1 MTLTLEIF
9 NMITNEKMKRWR
21 LVLGQAVDD
30 SFQGSGGDLL
40 LSEEELLMDAA
51 LAAIYDE
58 GSGSGSGGKLGG
70 TGSGAYHLSKWIGD
84 VRSFFPDDV
93 VSVIQGDAIER
104 KGLSQLLFE
113 PETLRNVK
121 PSIEMVAT
129 LMSLK
134 GKIPE
139 RTKETA
145 RELVKAVVEEIK
157 LLLENDVHR
166 AVKGAI
172 NRKKRTIL
180 PSSAKNIDWKYT
192 IGRNLKNY
200 DKERKIIIPERF
212 YFFDQK
218 RKSNQWNIIL
228 DIDQSGSMADSVIY
242 ASIIGSIFASIP
254 ALETHVVAFDTE
266 VVDLSEQ
273 CKNDPVDML
282 FGIQLGGGTD
292 INKSLAY
299 CEKYITDPSKTI
311 FILISDL
318 YEGGNQ
324 AGMLRRMKEM
334 RESGVRVIALLALS
348 DKGVPDYDENNAQRL
363 ASMGIPCFGCTPSR
377 LPELLEYTLTGKDL
391 IRWNGKQ
398 K

>member
-1 MTLTLEIF
+1 MTLILEIS
-9 NMITNEKMKRWR
+9 NMNTNEKMKRWR
-21 LVLGQAVDD
+21 LVLGQAVED
-30 SFQGSGGDLL
+30 SFQNSDGGSL

-58 GSGSGSGGKLGG
+58 ESGGSGGKGAG
-70 TGSGAYHLSKWIGD
+70 IGSGGYNLSKWLGD
-84 VRSFFPDDV
+84 VRSFFPEDI
-93 VSVIQGDAIER
+93 VSVIQSDAIEK

-113 PETLRNVK
+113 PETLRNIK

-145 RELVKAVVEEIK
+145 RELVKAVVVEIK
-157 LLLENDVHR
+157 LLLENDVQR

-172 NRKKRTIL
+172 NRKKRTVL

-192 IGRNLKNY
+192 IARNLKNY
-200 DKERKIIIPERF
+200 DQERKIIIPERF

-266 VVDLSEQ
+266 VVDLSEK

-292 INKSLAY
+292 INKSIAY
-299 CEKYITDPSKTI
+299 CEQFITDPAKTI

-318 YEGGNQ
+318 YENGNQ

-334 RESGVRVIALLALS
+334 KESGVMVIALLALN
-348 DKGVPDYDENNAQRL
+348 DKGVPDYDESNARKL
-363 ASMGIPCFGCTPSR
+363 ASMGIPCFGCTPNK
-377 LPELLEYTLTGKDL
+377 LPELLEDALTGKDL
-391 IRWNGKQ
+391 SRWNGKG

>member
-1 MTLTLEIF
+1 MTLILEIS
-9 NMITNEKMKRWR
+9 NMNTNEKMKRWR
-21 LVLGQAVDD
+21 LVLGQAVED
-30 SFQGSGGDLL
+30 SFQNSEGGSL

-58 GSGSGSGGKLGG
+58 ESGGSGGKGAG
-70 TGSGAYHLSKWIGD
+70 IGSGGYNLSKWLGD
-84 VRSFFPDDV
+84 VRSFFPDDI
-93 VSVIQGDAIER
+93 VSVIQSDAIEK

-113 PETLRNVK
+113 PETLRNIK

-157 LLLENDVHR
+157 LLLENDVQR

-172 NRKKRTIL
+172 NRKKRTVL

-192 IGRNLKNY
+192 IARNLKNY
-200 DKERKIIIPERF
+200 DQERKIIIPERF

-266 VVDLSEQ
+266 VVDLSEK

-292 INKSLAY
+292 INKSIAY
-299 CEKYITDPSKTI
+299 CEQFITDPAKTI

-318 YEGGNQ
+318 YENGNQ

-334 RESGVRVIALLALS
+334 KESGVMVIALLALN
-348 DKGVPDYDENNAQRL
+348 DKGVPDYDESNARKL
-363 ASMGIPCFGCTPSR
+363 ASMGIPCFGCTPNK
-377 LPELLEYTLTGKDL
+377 LPELLEDALTGKDL
-391 IRWNGKQ
+391 SRWNGKG

>member
-1 MTLTLEIF
+1 M
-9 NMITNEKMKRWR
+9 NTNEKMKRWR
-21 LVLGQAVDD
+21 LVLGQAVED
-30 SFQGSGGDLL
+30 SFQDSGGGAL

-58 GSGSGSGGKLGG
+58 ETGGLGGKGAG
-70 TGSGAYHLSKWIGD
+70 KGSGAYHLSKWLGD
-84 VRSFFPDDV
+84 IRSFFPDDI
-93 VSVIQGDAIER
+93 VSVIQGDAIEK
-104 KGLSQLLFE
+104 KGLTQLLFE
-113 PETLRNVK
+113 PETLRNIK

-129 LMSLK
+129 LMTLK

-157 LLLENDVHR
+157 LLLENDVQR

-172 NRKKRTIL
+172 NRKKRTVL

-192 IGRNLKNY
+192 IARNLKNY
-200 DKERKIIIPERF
+200 DQERKMIIPERF

-242 ASIIGSIFASIP
+242 SSIIGSIFASIP

-266 VVDLSEQ
+266 VVDISEQ

-292 INKSLAY
+292 INKSISY
-299 CEKYITDPSKTI
+299 CEQYITDPAKTI

-318 YEGGNQ
+318 YENGNQ

-334 RESGVRVIALLALS
+334 KESGVMVITLLALS
-348 DKGVPDYDENNAQRL
+348 DKGKPDYDENNARKL
-363 ASMGIPCFGCTPSR
+363 ANMGIPCFGCTPNR
-377 LPELLEYTLTGKDL
+377 LPQLLEDALMGKDL
-391 IRWNGKQ
+391 SKWDGKG
-398 K
+398 

>member
-1 MTLTLEIF
+1 MTLTLEIS
-9 NMITNEKMKRWR
+9 NMNTNEKMKRWR
-21 LVLGQAVDD
+21 LVLGQAVEE
-30 SFQGSGGDLL
+30 SFQGSSGGVLL
-40 LSEEELLMDAA
+40 TEEELLMDAA
-51 LAAIYDE
+51 LAAIYDDE
-58 GSGSGSGGKLGG
+58 SGGSGGGKLGG
-70 TGSGAYHLSKWIGD
+70 SGSGAYHLSKWLGD

-93 VSVIQGDAIER
+93 VSVIQGDAIEK

-145 RELVKAVVEEIK
+145 RELVRAVVEEIK
-157 LLLENDVHR
+157 LLLENDVQQ

-172 NRKKRTIL
+172 NRRKRTTL
-180 PSSAKNIDWKYT
+180 PSSASHIDWKYT
-192 IGRNLKNY
+192 IERNLKNY
-200 DKERKIIIPERF
+200 DQERKIIIPDRF

-292 INKSLAY
+292 INKSIAY
-299 CEKYITDPSKTI
+299 CEQYITDPAKTI

-324 AGMLRRMKEM
+324 AGMLRRLKEM
-334 RESGVRVIALLALS
+334 RESGVMVITLLALS
-348 DKGVPDYDENNAQRL
+348 NKGVPDYDENNAKKL
-363 ASMGIPCFGCTPSR
+363 ANMGIPCFGCTPNR
-377 LPELLEYTLTGKDL
+377 LPELLEDALTGKDL
-391 IRWNGKQ
+391 SKWSGKQ

>member
-1 MTLTLEIF
+1 MTLILEIS
-9 NMITNEKMKRWR
+9 NMNTNEKMKRWR
-21 LVLGQAVDD
+21 LVLGQAVED
-30 SFQGSGGDLL
+30 SFQNSDGGSL

-58 GSGSGSGGKLGG
+58 ESGGSGGRGAG
-70 TGSGAYHLSKWIGD
+70 IGSGGYNLSKWLGD
-84 VRSFFPDDV
+84 VRSFFPDDI
-93 VSVIQGDAIER
+93 VSVIQSDAIEK

-113 PETLRNVK
+113 PETLRNIK

-157 LLLENDVHR
+157 LLLENDVQR

-172 NRKKRTIL
+172 NRKKRTVL

-192 IGRNLKNY
+192 ISRNLKNY
-200 DKERKIIIPERF
+200 DQERRIIIPERF

-266 VVDLSEQ
+266 VVDLSEK

-292 INKSLAY
+292 INKSIAY
-299 CEKYITDPSKTI
+299 CEQYITDPAKTI

-318 YEGGNQ
+318 YENGNQ

-334 RESGVRVIALLALS
+334 KESGVMVIALLALN
-348 DKGVPDYDENNAQRL
+348 DKGIPDYDESNARKL
-363 ASMGIPCFGCTPSR
+363 ASMGIPCFGCTPNK
-377 LPELLEYTLTGKDL
+377 LPVLLEDALTGKDL
-391 IRWNGKQ
+391 SRWNEKGK
-398 K
+398 

>member
-1 MTLTLEIF
+1 MTLILEIS
-9 NMITNEKMKRWR
+9 NMNTNEKMKRWR
-21 LVLGQAVDD
+21 LVLGQAVED
-30 SFQGSGGDLL
+30 SFQNSVGGSL

-58 GSGSGSGGKLGG
+58 ESGGSGGKGAG
-70 TGSGAYHLSKWIGD
+70 IGSGGYNLSKWLGD
-84 VRSFFPDDV
+84 VRSFFPDDI
-93 VSVIQGDAIER
+93 VSVIQSDAIEK

-113 PETLRNVK
+113 PETLRNIK

-157 LLLENDVHR
+157 LLLENDVQR

-172 NRKKRTIL
+172 NRKKRTVL

-192 IGRNLKNY
+192 IARNLKNY
-200 DKERKIIIPERF
+200 DQERKIIIPERF

-266 VVDLSEQ
+266 VVDLSEK
-273 CKNDPVDML
+273 CKTDPVDML

-292 INKSLAY
+292 INKSIAY
-299 CEKYITDPSKTI
+299 CEQFITDPAKTI

-318 YEGGNQ
+318 YENGNQ

-334 RESGVRVIALLALS
+334 KESGVMVIALLALN
-348 DKGVPDYDENNAQRL
+348 DKGVPDYDESNARKL
-363 ASMGIPCFGCTPSR
+363 ASMGIPCFGCTPNK
-377 LPELLEYTLTGKDL
+377 LPELLEDALTGKDL
-391 IRWNGKQ
+391 SRWNGKG

>member
-1 MTLTLEIF
+1 MTLILEIS
-9 NMITNEKMKRWR
+9 NMNTNEKMKRWR
-21 LVLGQAVDD
+21 LVLGQAVED
-30 SFQGSGGDLL
+30 SFQNSDGGSL

-58 GSGSGSGGKLGG
+58 ESGGSGGKGAG
-70 TGSGAYHLSKWIGD
+70 IGSGGYNLSKWLGD
-84 VRSFFPDDV
+84 VRSFFPEDI
-93 VSVIQGDAIER
+93 VSVIQSDAIEK

-113 PETLRNVK
+113 PETLRNIK

-157 LLLENDVHR
+157 LLLENDVQR

-172 NRKKRTIL
+172 NRKKRTVL

-192 IGRNLKNY
+192 IARNLKNY
-200 DKERKIIIPERF
+200 DQERKIIIPERF

-266 VVDLSEQ
+266 VVDLSEK

-292 INKSLAY
+292 INKSIAY
-299 CEKYITDPSKTI
+299 CEQYITDPAKTI

-318 YEGGNQ
+318 YENGNQ

-334 RESGVRVIALLALS
+334 KESGVMVIALLALN
-348 DKGVPDYDENNAQRL
+348 DKGVPDYDESNARKL
-363 ASMGIPCFGCTPSR
+363 ASMGIPCFGCTPNKLR
-377 LPELLEYTLTGKDL
+377 ELLEDALTGKDL
-391 IRWNGKQ
+391 SRWNGNRK
-398 K
+398 

>member
-1 MTLTLEIF
+1 MTLILEIS
-9 NMITNEKMKRWR
+9 NMNTNEKMKRWR
-21 LVLGQAVDD
+21 LVLGQAVED
-30 SFQGSGGDLL
+30 SFQNSDGGSL

-58 GSGSGSGGKLGG
+58 ESGGSGGKGAG
-70 TGSGAYHLSKWIGD
+70 IGSGGYNLSKWLGD
-84 VRSFFPDDV
+84 VRSFFPEDI
-93 VSVIQGDAIER
+93 VSVIQSDAIEK

-113 PETLRNVK
+113 PETLRNIK

-145 RELVKAVVEEIK
+145 RELVKAVVVEIK
-157 LLLENDVHR
+157 LLLENDVQR

-172 NRKKRTIL
+172 NRKKRTVL

-192 IGRNLKNY
+192 IARNLKNY
-200 DKERKIIIPERF
+200 DQERKIIIPERF

-266 VVDLSEQ
+266 VVDLSEK

-292 INKSLAY
+292 INKSIAY
-299 CEKYITDPSKTI
+299 CEQYITDPAKTI

-318 YEGGNQ
+318 YENGNQ

-334 RESGVRVIALLALS
+334 KESGVMVIALLALN
-348 DKGVPDYDENNAQRL
+348 DKGVPDYDESNARKL
-363 ASMGIPCFGCTPSR
+363 ASMGIPCFGCTPNK
-377 LPELLEYTLTGKDL
+377 LPELLEDALTGKDL
-391 IRWNGKQ
+391 SRWNGKG